1 VSSGLRP
8 WTATPPAMIA
18 IEGAVSPVQEP
29 KSCAGIDPRGTMRP
43 VGMPMAACSCARA
56 DEAAQRH
63 VTASARAEI
72 GRFMAY
78 LIVVRGAG
86 GSVNESSGGGER
98 VVNRDAEQAIPG

>member
-18 IEGAVSPVQEP
+18 IEGAISPVQEP
-29 KSCAGIDPRGTMRP
+29 KSCAGIDPRGTICA
-43 VGMPMAACSCARA
+43 VGMPTEACSCARA

-63 VTASARAEI
+63 IAANTRAEK

-86 GSVNESSGGGER
+86 GSVNESGRGGER
-98 VVNRDAEQAIPG
+98 VVKPDAKQAIPG